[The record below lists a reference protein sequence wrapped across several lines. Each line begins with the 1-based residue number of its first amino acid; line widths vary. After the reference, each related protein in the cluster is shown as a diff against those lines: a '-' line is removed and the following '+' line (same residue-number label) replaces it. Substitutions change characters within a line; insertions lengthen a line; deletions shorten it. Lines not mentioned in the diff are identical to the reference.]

1 MKTYLALS
9 VVLLFSATA
18 TLNADVM
25 VFDRGL
31 PTANLNN
38 AAGANRS
45 NVAWG
50 DYTPSGGEN
59 WAIGDDFNLGM
70 AGSVG
75 ITDLRVWIVGTDSQ
89 PLSVMWSDLTL
100 FGGGT
105 TAASVGVLSTVS
117 TSGSDPHVDITKVT
131 NPTYTGTSGDSIDI
145 WQVDFLLNW
154 VVDGST
160 TNTFFVGGTP
170 TATNVSLYT
179 VGVSPMLSASNK
191 LLSGS
196 TQEGADNLIHDIGY
210 NGSTVATYETWDTGA
225 PGGGWDKSSDINV
238 EIFATPEPS
247 ACILLGT
254 VLLSL
259 GLLIRKKKYQE
270 QR

>member
-1 MKTYLALS
+1 MKAYSALS

-31 PTANLNN
+31 PTANLND

-45 NVAWG
+45 NVSWAFPASW
-50 DYTPSGGEN
+50 SGYN

-70 AGSVG
+70 AGNVS

-89 PLSVMWSDLTL
+89 PLSSMWSDLTL
-100 FGGGT
+100 YGGGT
-105 TAASVGVLSTVS
+105 TDGSVDVLSTVS
-117 TSGSDPHVDITKVT
+117 TSGSDSHVVIS
-131 NPTYTGTSGDSIDI
+131 PTTYAGGVNYQGSSGSFIDI

-154 VVDGST
+154 NVDGST
-160 TNTFFVGGTP
+160 THTFFVGGTP
-170 TATNVSLYT
+170 VGTNT
-179 VGVSPMLSASNK
+179 DSPFLHASNAG
-191 LLSGS
+191 LSGS
-196 TQEGADNLIHDIGY
+196 TQQGADNLYLGIGWTTMPTDASLY
-210 NGSTVATYETWDTGA
+210 QMDSNGN
-225 PGGGWDKSSDINV
+225 GWDKSSDINV
-238 EIFATPEPS
+238 QIFATPEPS
-247 ACILLGT
+247 AYILLGT

-259 GLLIRKKKYQE
+259 VLLTRKKKHQE

>member
-1 MKTYLALS
+1 MRILTILTMVACLGS
-9 VVLLFSATA
+9 VLH
-18 TLNADVM
+18 ADNM

-131 NPTYTGTSGDSIDI
+131 NPTYT
-145 WQVDFLLNW
+145 
-154 VVDGST
+154 
-160 TNTFFVGGTP
+160 FFVGVTP

-179 VGVSPMLSASNK
+179 VGVSLMLSASNK

-225 PGGGWDKSSDINV
+225 PGGG
-238 EIFATPEPS
+238 
-247 ACILLGT
+247 
-254 VLLSL
+254 
-259 GLLIRKKKYQE
+259 
-270 QR
+270 